1 MSDYKIEIK
10 NLYKIF
16 GPNDKSMVDLV
27 ANGMSKQEL
36 LDQHKHVLGLR
47 DVNIGI
53 SANSINV
60 IMGLSGSGKSTLIR
74 HINRLIE
81 PTVGEIIVDGDDVLA
96 MDPDKI
102 RDFRRFGAS
111 MVFQKFGL
119 MPHRTV
125 MENCM
130 YGLNIQGVASAEAE
144 KRAKH
149 WLNRVG
155 LSGLRI
161 GSPHSFQ
168 AGCSSVLAWR
178 EHLRQT
184 LIFYLWTRPFQPST
198 H

>member
-27 ANGMSKQEL
+27 ANGMGKQEL

-96 MDPDKI
+96 MNPDRI

-125 MENCM
+125 LENCM
-130 YGLNIQGVASAEAE
+130 YGCLLYTSPSPRDRTRSRMPSSA
-144 KRAKH
+144 
-149 WLNRVG
+149 
-155 LSGLRI
+155 
-161 GSPHSFQ
+161 
-168 AGCSSVLAWR
+168 
-178 EHLRQT
+178 
-184 LIFYLWTRPFQPST
+184 
-198 H
+198 